1 MKAAQAPANEGGRTS
16 AFWGIPS
23 ARNGVYACS
32 MGFSK
37 ICPECGTH
45 EIKSLTPMTESGP
58 AYLCENGH
66 FFLEQLPAKL
76 SLAARQL
83 AKNAAHD

>member
-1 MKAAQAPANEGGRTS
+1 
-16 AFWGIPS
+16 
-23 ARNGVYACS
+23 

-45 EIKSLTPMTESGP
+45 EIKALTPMTESGP

-66 FFLEQLPAKL
+66 FCLEPLPAKL
-76 SLAARQL
+76 NLAASRP
-83 AKNAAHD
+83 AKNVAND